1 MNEEMGLSQ
10 MQQQSN
16 SQEKPVEVIQQVVQ
30 MIVQG
35 VTPEQLLD
43 IGVPKEVIVQAL
55 QMVDQIG
62 TQQQMQPSQ
71 EGLAGMHMPQG
82 SV

>member
-10 MQQQSN
+10 MQQQADT
-16 SQEKPVEVIQQVVQ
+16 QEQPEAIQQVVQ
-30 MIVQG
+30 MIMQG

-43 IGVPKEVIVQAL
+43 MGVPKEVIVQAL

>member
-16 SQEKPVEVIQQVVQ
+16 PQEKPVEVIQQVVQ
-30 MIVQG
+30 MIMQG

-43 IGVPKEVIVQAL
+43 MGVPKEVIVQAL

-62 TQQQMQPSQ
+62 SRQELPQTQ
-71 EGLAGMHMPQG
+71 EGLAGMHTQQG
-82 SV
+82 NV